1 VISLLRALSGALVL
15 ALCLPAIAAAQPPRN
30 PFADLFGRTPQRE
43 GKEFTSVYLRSE
55 IGAQWGQTL
64 REDVDLPDDVPP
76 GLAAGGSLGLNGDF
90 VRDRF
95 QLRGQGRYSY
105 QEYRQ
110 TPAFGA
116 PAMDASVGANLKLT
130 TRLHIE
136 GGASYA
142 RSPFYQL
149 LWFAP
154 TTSGVMRP
162 LDSAAIL
169 MSQNETIGASAG
181 ITSNYTRRSSLSLI
195 GFVRETEFSRQ
206 PDNNFSSVGGRV
218 RWSRQMNRDLSV
230 HVGYG
235 REELRSGLA
244 GQENRFTNELLDIG
258 VDYMKG
264 IELMRRTTF
273 SFGTETSMTR
283 ENQGTRHFRVNGHML
298 LERAFNRT
306 WLAQISAR
314 RTTEFLPGFRSPIY
328 TDRGEASLAG
338 YLSKRLILNLHAGG
352 GQGQVGFSDPRKFIS
367 YTGDARLT
375 FALNRHFGLFT
386 QYVYYHYQSPP
397 DPQAMLVLPRVARQA
412 VSVGI
417 QTWFSLIDKERVPSD
432 PR

>member
-1 VISLLRALSGALVL
+1 MSCLRACSGALAL
-15 ALCLPAIAAAQPPRN
+15 ALCLPSIAVAQAPRN

-43 GKEFTSVYLRSE
+43 GKEFTSVYLRTE
-55 IGAQWGQTL
+55 IGAQWGHTL
-64 REDVDLPDDVPP
+64 RQDVELPDALPA
-76 GLAAGGSLGLNGDF
+76 GFAAGGSVSMNGDV
-90 VRDRF
+90 VRDRY
-95 QLRGQGRYSY
+95 QLRGQGRYGY

-116 PAMDASVGANLKLT
+116 PAMDASVGANVKLT
-130 TRLHIE
+130 TRLNVE
-136 GGASYA
+136 GGANYA

-154 TTSGVMRP
+154 SASGSIQP
-162 LDSAAIL
+162 LDTAALL
-169 MSQNETIGASAG
+169 MSQNETIGATAG

-195 GFVRETEFSRQ
+195 GFARETRFSTQ
-206 PDNNFSSVGGRV
+206 PDNDFSSVGGRV
-218 RWSRQMNRDLSV
+218 RWNRQMSRDLSV
-230 HVGYG
+230 HLGYG
-235 REELRSGLA
+235 REELRA
-244 GQENRFTNELLDIG
+244 GRAGKVDRFVNELLDIG
-258 VDYMKG
+258 VDYAKG
-264 IELMRRTTF
+264 IEIMRRTTF

-283 ENQGTRHFRVNGHML
+283 ENQGTRHFRVNGHMM

-306 WLAQISAR
+306 WLTQISGR

-328 TDRGEASLAG
+328 TDRGEAMVAG

-367 YTGDARLT
+367 YTGDAKLT
-375 FALNRHFGLFT
+375 FAMTRHLGVFT

-397 DPQAMLVLPRVARQA
+397 DPQAILILPRVARQA

-417 QTWFSLIDKERVPSD
+417 QTWFSLIDKERVQRD